1 MGEDNM
7 KKYELPN
14 LPYPANALEPVIS
27 KEIMELHHDK
37 HHLAYVNGA
46 NAAIEKL
53 EKARKGEITIN
64 YREVLRDLS
73 FHLNGHV
80 LHTIFWYNM
89 KKPEENNKP
98 GSSIGD
104 AINKQFGS
112 FDAFKKEFSE
122 TAKSVEGSGWAVL
135 CKDDEQ
141 NLFIFN
147 IEKHNL
153 MHIAGFKPL
162 LVLDVWEHA
171 YYLQYKNNRAAYVD
185 AFWQVVNWSDVDKRY
200 KK

>member
-1 MGEDNM
+1 
-7 KKYELPN
+7 
-14 LPYPANALEPVIS
+14 
-27 KEIMELHHDK
+27 MELHHDK

-46 NAAIEKL
+46 NAALEKL
-53 EKARKGEITIN
+53 EKARKDSSVQIN

-73 FHLNGHV
+73 FNLNGHV
-80 LHTIFWYNM
+80 LHTIFWNNM
-89 KKPEENNKP
+89 KSPENNNKP
-98 GSSIGD
+98 GGKIGD
-104 AINKQFGS
+104 AIDKNFGS
-112 FDAFKKEFSE
+112 FEAFKKEFSE

-135 CKDDEQ
+135 TSDEKG

-153 MHIAGFKPL
+153 MHIAGFNPL

-171 YYLQYKNNRAAYVD
+171 YYLQYKNNRASYVEN
-185 AFWQVVNWSDVDKRY
+185 FFSIINWTDVEKRF